1 MACRLDGKVCE
12 NYYGQVGI
20 VTDNKVDTYFG
31 MSLDGRL
38 TWQGINPKVISDSLY
53 EYLTKDLENAL
64 EGSKVELK
72 DAVSTYLAKL
82 DKGMK
87 KAKKRVLHVE

>member
-12 NYYGQVGI
+12 NYYGQIGI

-31 MSLDGRL
+31 MSLDGRM
-38 TWQGINPKVISDSLY
+38 TWQGISPKVISDSLY
-53 EYLTKDLENAL
+53 DYLTKDLEESLN
-64 EGSKVELK
+64 GSKTDIKE
-72 DAVSTYLAKL
+72 AVVSYLAKL

-87 KAKKRVLHVE
+87 KAKKKVHYVE